1 MDGLRKKE
9 YKEVT
14 YEELVEKLK
23 TYITDEEE
31 LKTIDIAYKFAYNIH
46 YAP

>member
-23 TYITDEEE
+23 TYITDEE
-31 LKTIDIAYKFAYNIH
+31 
-46 YAP
+46 